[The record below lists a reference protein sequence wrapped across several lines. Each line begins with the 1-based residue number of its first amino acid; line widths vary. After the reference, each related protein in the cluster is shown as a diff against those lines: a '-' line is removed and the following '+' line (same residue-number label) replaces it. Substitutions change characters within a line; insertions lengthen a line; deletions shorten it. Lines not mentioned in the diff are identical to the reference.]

1 MRDRRQFQMT
11 RKGRIR
17 EFRLLRV
24 VDFLETHTEGF
35 GDEAVIPTEN
45 EMLSAV
51 WQQVGTDLHGAMRRY
66 PIERAIL
73 DAETKDSLPASA

>member
-1 MRDRRQFQMT
+1 MRDLRQLVITRR
-11 RKGRIR
+11 RRIQ

-24 VDFLETHTEGF
+24 VDFLDTHSGSI
-35 GDEAVIPTEN
+35 GDQPIPTEN

-51 WQQVGTDLHGAMRRY
+51 WKQVGIDLHGAMKRY

-73 DAETKDSLPASA
+73 DAGEKDSLPASA